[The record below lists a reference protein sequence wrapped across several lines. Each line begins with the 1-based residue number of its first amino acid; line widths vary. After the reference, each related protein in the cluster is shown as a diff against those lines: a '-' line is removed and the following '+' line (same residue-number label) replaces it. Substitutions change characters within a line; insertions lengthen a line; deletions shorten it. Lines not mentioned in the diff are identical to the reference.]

1 MIRTKFEEGLKA
13 LKNSIVEMEQEVK
26 KQLQL
31 AVEAFI
37 SQDIEKGRVTI
48 EMDEVID
55 RMEDE
60 IEKKCIDLL
69 ALQQPIASD
78 LRFVSSSM
86 KIITDLERIGDYAT
100 DIAKILEFVH
110 EKRILKEIIPN
121 IRHMCEISIGMIET
135 CLNAHITGDIQPLY
149 LLSKE
154 DDKLDT
160 YFRDSFQE
168 IIRLINSGETAIRA
182 LHYLM
187 VCRNLERV
195 GDHACNIAER
205 VIFAHTMKKVD
216 LK

>member
-110 EKRILKEIIPN
+110 E
-121 IRHMCEISIGMIET
+121 
-135 CLNAHITGDIQPLY
+135 
-149 LLSKE
+149 
-154 DDKLDT
+154 
-160 YFRDSFQE
+160 
-168 IIRLINSGETAIRA
+168 
-182 LHYLM
+182 
-187 VCRNLERV
+187 
-195 GDHACNIAER
+195 
-205 VIFAHTMKKVD
+205 
-216 LK
+216 